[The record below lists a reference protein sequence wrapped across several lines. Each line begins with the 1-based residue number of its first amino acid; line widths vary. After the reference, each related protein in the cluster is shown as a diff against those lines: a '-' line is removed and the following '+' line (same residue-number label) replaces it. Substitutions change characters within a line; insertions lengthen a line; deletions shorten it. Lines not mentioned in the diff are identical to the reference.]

1 VKPLLKY
8 SALVSG
14 KDVGRTSP
22 IDGPELIVKAS
33 AAVEDHARQKTR
45 PAVELWSEE
54 EEKALAHV
62 HGLSRQHFIQLGA
75 NASHPTNR
83 LTRARKFR
91 VFIRFLRRAE
101 TSKKP
106 FRFEAPLSNSGS
118 SAAGSGYGG
127 G

>member
-1 VKPLLKY
+1 MP
-8 SALVSG
+8 
-14 KDVGRTSP
+14 
-22 IDGPELIVKAS
+22 
-33 AAVEDHARQKTR
+33 RQKTR

-75 NASHPTNR
+75 NAAHPTNR

-101 TSKKP
+101 TSTKP

-127 G
+127 GKALIALLSATILGVGFVQSRGRVAS